1 MKAVKLTRLKG
12 YKFTRLWITGVVL
25 LGIVVSVLLNVKHAP
40 VAGGWV
46 AVMASGFSPLAV
58 FLCIEMSTHV
68 PILNKLGAG
77 GRLLLTFVVC
87 GAAAWISYESQAE
100 YVTSLGFKGRIAVLL
115 PVVIDGLMGV
125 ATVSLIEVSRHI
137 RQLQEELAQMDEAE
151 AVAAASVATPATAPV
166 PPTPGRGKRG
176 RRPGPQAPASKARA
190 LPRTTL
196 GPGPKESTPVAVL
209 SAEITDAVTPAT
221 DAALATA

>member
-40 VAGGWV
+40 AMGGWT
-46 AVMASGFSPLAV
+46 AVLASGFSPLAV

-68 PILNKLGAG
+68 PILNRLGAG

-100 YVTSLGFKGRIAVLL
+100 YVSSLGFKGRIAVLL

-151 AVAAASVATPATAPV
+151 AVSAVIAAPV
-166 PPTPGRGKRG
+166 TVPVPAGPRKRG
-176 RRPGPQAPASKARA
+176 RRSGPQTPPDKRRA
-190 LPRTTL
+190 LPRTTI
-196 GPGPKESTPVAVL
+196 GAGVREPQS
-209 SAEITDAVTPAT
+209 SAVTMTVVTDEPAT
-221 DAALATA
+221 TDDVVPATA